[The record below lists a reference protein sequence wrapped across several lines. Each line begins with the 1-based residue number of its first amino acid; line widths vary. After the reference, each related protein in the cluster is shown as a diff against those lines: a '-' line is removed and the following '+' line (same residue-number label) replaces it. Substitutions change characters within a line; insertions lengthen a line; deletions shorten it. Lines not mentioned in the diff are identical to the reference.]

1 MYSLRFLNALAH
13 SSVHVMYFLFPLS
26 ALKKGAHMSVALE
39 MNLVKAA
46 TLPVRLWMSF
56 EVIGYFMS
64 RIALIFSGLASMPR
78 WLIMK
83 PKNLPEPTPKAHL
96 LGFNLIRYL
105 FRMVKVSDRSVMCW
119 SACLL
124 LTSISST

>member
-1 MYSLRFLNALAH
+1 
-13 SSVHVMYFLFPLS
+13 
-26 ALKKGAHMSVALE
+26 MSVALE
-39 MNLVKAA
+39 MNLVKTA

-56 EVIGYFMS
+56 EVTGSVMS

-83 PKNLPEPTPKAHL
+83 PQNLPEPTSKAHL

-105 FRMVKVSDRSVMCW
+105 FRMVKVLDRLVMFW

-124 LTSISST
+124 LTRVPST